1 LRGDMRLVINEVEML
16 ETKHKK
22 LKCLKSKC

>member
-1 LRGDMRLVINEVEML
+1 MRLVINEVEML